1 MKLHIVH
8 GANLGQLGQ
17 REPELYGNQTLED
30 QVSILEGWLSQNW
43 PGVSLQTFQSD
54 IEGELVQYLH
64 AHDGDD
70 VAFLINAGGYTHT
83 SVVLADAVAAVKA
96 PCLEVH
102 LTHTYARE
110 SFRHTSLM
118 APHVIGTISGLGWV
132 GYRLGLEALL
142 AGRD

>member
-30 QVSILEGWLSQNW
+30 QIRILEGWLSQNW
-43 PGVSLQTFQSD
+43 PGVTLQTFQSD

-64 AHDGDD
+64 ANDGDD
-70 VAFLINAGGYTHT
+70 AAFLINAGGYTHT
-83 SVVLADAVAAVKA
+83 SVVLADAVAAVQA

-110 SFRHTSLM
+110 TFRHTSLM